1 MATAGADI
9 FITADTATDMATD
22 MDMAVIIADIGV

>member
-9 FITADTATDMATD
+9 FITADTATGTAT
-22 MDMAVIIADIGV
+22 DMAVIIADIGV